1 MTKAGV
7 DEKDIGKVIAL
18 GPELLGCSIVKK
30 LELNVKY
37 FLSLGI
43 RLRQLGEMIADFPML
58 LRYNPDILRPKYRYL
73 RRTMVR
79 PLQDLIEFPRFF
91 SYSLDG
97 RIIPRHKVLVER
109 QINLKLRYM
118 LASTDEEFE
127 KKVEA
132 IVERRRRFEAGLV
145 DDDDLSDSQATKGPV
160 ENSNL
165 SGSGAI

>member
-1 MTKAGV
+1 
-7 DEKDIGKVIAL
+7 
-18 GPELLGCSIVKK
+18 
-30 LELNVKY
+30 
-37 FLSLGI
+37 
-43 RLRQLGEMIADFPML
+43 
-58 LRYNPDILRPKYRYL
+58 
-73 RRTMVR
+73 
-79 PLQDLIEFPRFF
+79 
-91 SYSLDG
+91 
-97 RIIPRHKVLVER
+97 
-109 QINLKLRYM
+109 M

>member
-1 MTKAGV
+1 M
-7 DEKDIGKVIAL
+7 
-18 GPELLGCSIVKK
+18 
-30 LELNVKY
+30 
-37 FLSLGI
+37 
-43 RLRQLGEMIADFPML
+43 
-58 LRYNPDILRPKYRYL
+58 
-73 RRTMVR
+73 
-79 PLQDLIEFPRFF
+79 
-91 SYSLDG
+91 
-97 RIIPRHKVLVER
+97 ER